1 VRETLERLGL
11 DPRTETPGRK
21 VVRVIGEALVH
32 AMEMAKEAGNPEAA
46 QVVAAECVVLAE
58 TKDHLNW
65 ELMSIAAQEATGPTA
80 SALKDAVE
88 QVEEEE
94 DEHLYHSTGWTRELW
109 IESLGMKMEQPRQY
123 MRSYVQTV
131 KKSLSGQP
139 IGSFFRPRPSA
150 HPVPVYVA
158 AVTVESAEVGG
169 ELGDGIMPF
178 LPARSYLTQLVAAA
192 RSAAQR
198 VGNTLNPLDCI
209 VSIPTFIADDL
220 EQARSAARYNLAFFA
235 QLPFYRKQWR
245 RCGFVDEVNALQE
258 AWKRNDRRAAAA
270 LVSDR
275 MVDEVCVFGPPSLC
289 REQLAA
295 FHEAGAALP
304 VIAVSPVNEER
315 LAATRKAP
323 AGSSSAT
330 LPRKRRSRRE
340 RPRAR
345 L

>member
-1 VRETLERLGL
+1 MPRLG
-11 DPRTETPGRK
+11 
-21 VVRVIGEALVH
+21 
-32 AMEMAKEAGNPEAA
+32 
-46 QVVAAECVVLAE
+46 VVLSTATEAPPKEFIQLGQLAE
-58 TKDHLNW
+58 ENGFDAILVN
-65 ELMSIAAQEATGPTA
+65 EGRGDALACSEAIALSTSRIKVGTNIANIYFRHPFLAAMTAATISDLSDGRLVLGLGVSHRP
-80 SALKDAVE
+80 L
-88 QVEEEE
+88 
-94 DEHLYHSTGWTRELW
+94 

-123 MRSYVQTV
+123 MREYVQTV
-131 KKSLSGQP
+131 KKALSGQP

-158 AVTVESAEVGG
+158 AVTTESAEVGG
-169 ELGDGIMPF
+169 ELADGIMPF
-178 LPARSYLTQLVAAA
+178 LPARSYLTRLVEAAKG
-192 RSAAQR
+192 AAQR
-198 VGNTLNPLDCI
+198 VGKDPSALDCI
-209 VSIPTFIADDL
+209 VSIPTFISDDL

-295 FHEAGAALP
+295 FHEAGAAMP

-315 LAATRKAP
+315 LTATHKALSLLAP
-323 AGSSSAT
+323 
-330 LPRKRRSRRE
+330 
-340 RPRAR
+340 
-345 L
+345 